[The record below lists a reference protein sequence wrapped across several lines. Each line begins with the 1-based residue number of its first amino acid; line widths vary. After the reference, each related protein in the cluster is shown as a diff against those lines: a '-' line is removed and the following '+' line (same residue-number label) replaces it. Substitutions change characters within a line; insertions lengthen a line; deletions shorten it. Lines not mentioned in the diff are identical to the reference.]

1 MSFLVFLLFA
11 FVLMWLLV
19 VLPQRRRQAAQKA
32 MLESIEPGV
41 EVLTAGGLYG
51 DVVEVGEDELAIEI
65 APGVVVR
72 IATRSV
78 ATVVPPDAYEDEGE
92 DVVEVEEEDAE
103 LAPAEEIAEA
113 LPEAAPERARSD
125 ADRR

>member
-1 MSFLVFLLFA
+1 MDFLIFLLFA

-19 VLPQRRRQAAQKA
+19 LLPQRRRQAAQRS
-32 MLESIEPGV
+32 MIESIQPGV

-51 DVVEVGEDELAIEI
+51 DVVEVGDDELAIEI

-72 IATRSV
+72 IASRSV
-78 ATVVPPDAYEDEGE
+78 ASVIPPDVYEEDDEEVEGE
-92 DVVEVEEEDAE
+92 AELVPDEDVAQAPADAE
-103 LAPAEEIAEA
+103 RAS
-113 LPEAAPERARSD
+113 PE

>member
-92 DVVEVEEEDAE
+92 DVVELEEEDAE

-113 LPEAAPERARSD
+113 LPEAGPKRARSD

>member
-92 DVVEVEEEDAE
+92 DVVEVEEEGAE

-113 LPEAAPERARSD
+113 LPEPAPERARSD

>member
-1 MSFLVFLLFA
+1 VSFLVFLLFA

-32 MLESIEPGV
+32 MLESIEPGM

-78 ATVVPPDAYEDEGE
+78 ATVIPPDAYEHEDD
-92 DVVEVEEEDAE
+92 DVVDVEEEDAE

-113 LPEAAPERARSD
+113 LPEAEAERARSE